1 MSKPSSNATSANI
14 TTIAA
19 TSDSPNKRPI
29 SPCQGICGYVGKEY
43 CQGCFRTPD
52 EISNWFF
59 MKDDEKW
66 QVIERVTPL
75 IAAKYQK

>member
-1 MSKPSSNATSANI
+1 MSNGISKSSVI
-14 TTIAA
+14 TNT
-19 TSDSPNKRPI
+19 TNRRPV

-59 MKDDEKW
+59 MQDDEKW